1 MDYYAESHERY
12 INKFDI
18 RVYEDIQEFYN
29 RGFRCYCYEHRCS
42 GKCWVGPMGP
52 MGPIGPIGPIGPM
65 GPMGPMGPIGLQGPK
80 GDPGI
85 GVINTVFNGT
95 ILNKSTPNNSNISYK
110 KDFVSGMD
118 IIQVTNTMF
127 SLAENHIYM
136 VAHNTSATIDIPGS
150 IEVIARLDGIE
161 QEENSVRNVNNTTS
175 GNISTSATF
184 LVKTMET
191 KRYIDF
197 LIRSSSVNSNM
208 TGSISIVKIM

>member
-1 MDYYAESHERY
+1 MDYYAESHEMY
-12 INKFDI
+12 INKFDTRI
-18 RVYEDIQEFYN
+18 SENIQGFYN

-52 MGPIGPIGPIGPM
+52 MGPMGPI
-65 GPMGPMGPIGLQGPK
+65 GPIGLQGPK

-110 KDFVSGMD
+110 KDFVSGAD

-136 VAHNTSATIDIPGS
+136 VAHNTSATIDIPGF
-150 IEVIARLDGIE
+150 IAVIARLDGIE

-175 GNISTSATF
+175 GNISMSATF